1 LSEITQLI
9 DKLDTFEIV
18 RNKIAVILVTESAAQ
33 VQLATTA
40 GKPDPSLWALK
51 VYTERASPWDDYE
64 DGSVIVNVW
73 FDATSVDESASNTVR
88 NQTMRGTFNI
98 DVIGFGVSKPNGT
111 GGHVPG
117 DELAALNA
125 QRGLRLVRNI
135 IMASSYTYLGLRG
148 VVGQRMPQSISS
160 FQPQLNSNPAVHAVG
175 ARLALGVRYE
185 EYSPQFEPVI
195 LQELGVTI
203 TRAEDALVIVELEYQ
218 YPL

>member
-33 VQLATTA
+33 VALAIAA

-160 FQPQLNSNPAVHAVG
+160 FQPQLNSNPTVHAVG
-175 ARLALGVRYE
+175 TRLALGVRYE
-185 EYSPQFEPVI
+185 EYAPQYEPVI

-203 TRAEDALVIVELEYQ
+203 TRAEDALVLVELEYQ